1 MKKRI
6 LVMILTVITLVAMVL
21 LMFSCTIF
29 DNKVEG
35 TIVGEVFILYK
46 EYVYIKPVGDQ
57 GTKQLL
63 EFQILSDSSFA
74 SGHSFDDFQN
84 APELAVGT
92 VVEVDYT
99 YDPDIAKTSVDSIKV
114 TDGDGASM
122 EWPELEIN
130 KDYSYT
136 ENNVGTWDIGEVK
149 YVVKLNSPMKGYI
162 VYLDEGSNKLGDYWI
177 DADHKFLVEYWREL
191 FEKGS
196 TGYKIKMTKLEKSQF
211 KDLSTAFTFETVEE

>member
-1 MKKRI
+1 MKKRTI
-6 LVMILTVITLVAMVL
+6 LMALLVIILASTVVAIL
-21 LMFSCTIF
+21 SCSLF
-29 DNKVEG
+29 ENKVEG
-35 TIVGEVFILYK
+35 TIVGEVFMLYK

-74 SGHSFDDFQN
+74 SGHSYDDFEN
-84 APELAVGT
+84 APELVVGT
-92 VVEVDYT
+92 VVEIDYT
-99 YDPDIAKTSVDSIKV
+99 YDPDIAKTSIDSIKV
-114 TDGDGASM
+114 TNGDSASI

-136 ENNVGTWDIGEVK
+136 DNNVGTWNIGEVE

-177 DADHKFLVEYWREL
+177 DADHKFLVEHWREL

-196 TGYKIKMTKLEKSQF
+196 TGYIIKMTRLDKSQF
-211 KDLSTAFTFETVEE
+211 KGLSTAFSFETVE

>member
-6 LVMILTVITLVAMVL
+6 LVMILIVITLVAMVL
-21 LMFSCTIF
+21 LMFSCTLF

-46 EYVYIKPVGDQ
+46 EHVYIKPVGDQ

-63 EFQILSDSSFA
+63 GFHILSDTTFD
-74 SGHSFDDFQN
+74 SGHFCDDFKN

-92 VVEVDYT
+92 VVEIDYT
-99 YDPDIAKTSVDSIKV
+99 YDPDIAKTSVDSIRV
-114 TDGDGASM
+114 ADSDATLT

-136 ENNVGTWDIGEVK
+136 ENNVGTWNIGTVE
-149 YVVKLNSPMKGYI
+149 YVVKLSSPMKGYI
-162 VYLDEGSNKLGDYWI
+162 VYLNEGSNRLGEYWI
-177 DADHKFLVEYWREL
+177 DTNHKFLVEYWREL
-191 FEKGS
+191 FEEGS
-196 TGYKIKMTKLEKSQF
+196 TGYIIKMTRLEKSQF
-211 KDLSTAFTFETVEE
+211 KGLSTAFSFETVE